1 MEIGKLN
8 HLKVNRKTD
17 FGYFL
22 IDEAGNEVLL
32 PNAYVPEIIE
42 LNQNIEVFVYHDSMG
57 RETATTLKPLVEV
70 DQFALL
76 EVKQMTK
83 MGAFL
88 DIGLAKDILLPF
100 SEQSSQLKNGQKV
113 VVFVFEDEKTER
125 MVASMHVEQFLFH
138 EDITVEVGEKVSIMP
153 YKKTNIGMQVIVN
166 NMFQGMIFNTD
177 LHKSLSYGLVDSA
190 YVKNVREDGKIDLIL
205 EVPGYKN
212 SIDHQSQTILDN
224 LESNRG
230 FLPLNDHSDPELI
243 KRTVGLSKK
252 AFKRA
257 IGHLYKERK
266 IRIESEGIYLS

>member
-32 PNAYVPEIIE
+32 PNAYVPESIE

-166 NMFQGMIFNTD
+166 NMFQGMI
-177 LHKSLSYGLVDSA
+177 
-190 YVKNVREDGKIDLIL
+190 
-205 EVPGYKN
+205 
-212 SIDHQSQTILDN
+212 
-224 LESNRG
+224 
-230 FLPLNDHSDPELI
+230 
-243 KRTVGLSKK
+243 
-252 AFKRA
+252 
-257 IGHLYKERK
+257 
-266 IRIESEGIYLS
+266 